1 MNDLCKKFYI
11 SNIVL
16 AVTGFILIMFCECFS
31 ISRPDFVS
39 PFSPVWHRYLLTSF
53 EVLGMVFIGLGIGLG
68 YIYATDA
75 KKQSYAKSIWIST
88 IIGFILSILMIF
100 ISIQYP
106 AFLLVCMFIAVASLT
121 SPIGII
127 IGKLIVDKTKGH

>member
-39 PFSPVWHRYLLTSF
+39 PFSPAWHRYLLTSF
-53 EVLGMVFIGLGIGLG
+53 EVLGMVLIGLGIGLG
-68 YIYATDA
+68 YIYATNA
-75 KKQSYAKSIWIST
+75 EKQSYAKPIWIST
-88 IIGFILSILMIF
+88 IIGFILSILMVF
-100 ISIQYP
+100 ISIHHP
-106 AFLLVCMFIAVASLT
+106 AFLLVCVFIAVASLT
-121 SPIGII
+121 TPIGII
-127 IGKLIVDKTKGH
+127 IGKLIVDKTKSH

>member
-11 SNIVL
+11 SYIVL

-31 ISRPDFVS
+31 VSRPNFVS
-39 PFSPVWHRYLLTSF
+39 PFAPAWHRYLLTSF
-53 EVLGMVFIGLGIGLG
+53 EVLGMVLIGLGIGLG

-75 KKQSYAKSIWIST
+75 EKRSYVKPIWIST

-100 ISIQYP
+100 ISIKYP

-121 SPIGII
+121 TPLGII
-127 IGKLIVDKTKGH
+127 IGKLIVDKAKGH